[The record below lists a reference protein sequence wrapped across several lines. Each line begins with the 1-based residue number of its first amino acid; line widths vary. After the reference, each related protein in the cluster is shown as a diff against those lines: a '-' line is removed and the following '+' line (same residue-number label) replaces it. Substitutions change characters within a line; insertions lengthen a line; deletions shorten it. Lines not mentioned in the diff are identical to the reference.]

1 MRRSVTRVEYNDV
14 VGVGARAVFCYLCTL
29 HLAVW
34 WDEAARA
41 NITCHRT

>member
-1 MRRSVTRVEYNDV
+1 MVI
-14 VGVGARAVFCYLCTL
+14 VGVDAFVVDCFLCTL

-41 NITCHRT
+41 NLT